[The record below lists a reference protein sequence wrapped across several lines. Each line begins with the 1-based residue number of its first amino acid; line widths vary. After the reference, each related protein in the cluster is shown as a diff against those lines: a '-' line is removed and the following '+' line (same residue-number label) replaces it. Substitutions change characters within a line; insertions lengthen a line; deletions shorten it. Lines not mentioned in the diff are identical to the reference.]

1 MVSGIEEFSK
11 HLASEYLIDKIDFQ
25 DEDIFIDC
33 GANVG
38 ELIPY
43 FYKNYPNLH
52 YYAFEPDTEVFEAL
66 KKIFHFKMVT
76 CFQLGC
82 LTKTKI

>member
-38 ELIPY
+38 ELIHTLQELSKPSLLCIRTRY
-43 FYKNYPNLH
+43 
-52 YYAFEPDTEVFEAL
+52 
-66 KKIFHFKMVT
+66 
-76 CFQLGC
+76 
-82 LTKTKI
+82 